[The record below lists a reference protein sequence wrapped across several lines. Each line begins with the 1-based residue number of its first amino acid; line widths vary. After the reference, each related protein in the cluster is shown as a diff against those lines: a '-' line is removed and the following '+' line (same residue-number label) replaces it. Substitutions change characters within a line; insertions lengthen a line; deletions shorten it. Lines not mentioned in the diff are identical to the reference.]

1 MADSTWF
8 LDNESRIYTLIKS
21 KTYDDL
27 KKKYPKITFT
37 TSSEIQ
43 TEPKF
48 PSVYIHEL
56 QPSERQ
62 QTLAGDYIGSVETT
76 FEVRVTV
83 NTQKTDCVK
92 VLKPILQE
100 FKNMRFNLVSVT
112 PPTSQANMFYT
123 VARFR
128 RILGSGETLINYEK
142 DRQ

>member
-8 LDNESRIYTLIKS
+8 LDNESRIFTVVKA

-27 KKKYPKITFT
+27 VKKYPKIKYT

-43 TEPKF
+43 TNPTF

-56 QPSERQ
+56 QPAERQ
-62 QTLAGDYIGSVETT
+62 QTLAMDYIGSVETT
-76 FEVRVTV
+76 FEVRITV
-83 NTQKTDCVK
+83 NTQKTDCNK

-100 FKNMRFNLVSVT
+100 FKNMRFNLVSLT
-112 PPTSQANMFYT
+112 PPMADANMFYC

-128 RILGSGETLINYEK
+128 RILGSGETLY
-142 DRQ
+142 